1 MLTYIVYINVTQ
13 TRTRAVLMETVIL
26 MQYIIIHHAGLF
38 NTYVYASNELRY
50 AVNVHK
56 LMYIKQIDFDHL

>member
-38 NTYVYASNELRY
+38 NTYVYASNHRWPVSSY
-50 AVNVHK
+50 DIYNPH
-56 LMYIKQIDFDHL
+56 